1 MTGRKGLFCEW
12 IKVEDQRPKTCV
24 DILFT
29 DGKEI
34 YKGWLETYE
43 LEEDP
48 LFYSNKSGFSEH
60 WPENITHWMKLP
72 KLPSKE

>member
-1 MTGRKGLFCEW
+1 MDW
-12 IKVEDQRPKTCV
+12 ISVESVKPKPCV

-43 LEEDP
+43 DSEELCFCATRESFIHD
-48 LFYSNKSGFSEH
+48 L
-60 WPENITHWMKLP
+60 WPENITHWMPMPELP
-72 KLPSKE
+72 KTEK

>member
-1 MTGRKGLFCEW
+1 MKWINLEDKSPQSCE
-12 IKVEDQRPKTCV
+12 

-43 LEEDP
+43 PEEE
-48 LFYSNKSGFSEH
+48 LCFYNEKAGFCDH
-60 WPENITHWMKLP
+60 WPENITHWMSLP
-72 KLPSKE
+72 KPPKVIK